1 MVLVMVA
8 DKRNFYQVLGVE
20 TSVTAVEIKRAYR
33 SLVKMSH
40 PDVDYCEQTKLQLA
54 EATEYMMRLN
64 EAYETLKD
72 KSKRATYDSIIG
84 ANGRGTRGH
93 NGQTGHQQSVKQAHE
108 QYLRQIFYP
117 SRQSI
122 LKLLGKYKQ
131 QLALLSQDI
140 YDDSL
145 VQAFEKY
152 TDDIEYALAKASR
165 LLSSKETPSSLV
177 AAELMMRYSIAQAAD
192 GLEELRTFCKN
203 YDYDH
208 LIMAGNLFREST
220 NLSKKALQLSKG

>member
-1 MVLVMVA
+1 MVP

-33 SLVKMSH
+33 SLVKRSH
-40 PDVDYCEQTKLQLA
+40 PDVDYLEQTKGEIA
-54 EATEYMMRLN
+54 KANEYMMKLN

-84 ANGRGTRGH
+84 ANGRGTKRHHGH
-93 NGQTGHQQSVKQAHE
+93 PIDLHGAQQVHE
-108 QYLRQIFYP
+108 QYLRQVFHP
-117 SRQSI
+117 SRQGIVKI
-122 LKLLGKYKQ
+122 LSKYKQ
-131 QLALLSQDI
+131 QLGILSQDI
-140 YDDSL
+140 YDDEL

-152 TDDIEYALAKASR
+152 TDDIERALAKASR
-165 LLSSKETPSSLV
+165 LLSSQETPSSLV
-177 AAELMMRYSIAQAAD
+177 ATELMMRYSIAQAVD

-220 NLSKKALQLSKG
+220 NLSKKALHLSKG